1 MGSGAW
7 VDRARAALM
16 LDAIQ
21 NGDGRKRLSVAKANY
36 AAQRI
41 LCDVQS
47 VNDGNGHPLAFA
59 VAPAD
64 ARAGGD
70 DDEDAIRR

>member
-1 MGSGAW
+1 MCIHVPLPGCAPT
-7 VDRARAALM
+7 
-16 LDAIQ
+16 
-21 NGDGRKRLSVAKANY
+21 RKRLSVAKANY

-47 VNDGNGHPLAFA
+47 VNDGTGHPLAFA
-59 VAPAD
+59 VATAD

-70 DDEDAIRR
+70 DDEDAIQL